1 MKDLRPQLE
10 ARLEGL
16 LAGVPVRQ
24 RPLLFIGLGLLVLL
38 LVWLVLLAPL
48 ASSRE
53 DLHRQIA
60 DREAD
65 LAWMRAAAQEVRQLA
80 GDPAGTGN
88 AGRTGSPLAAIDGS
102 ARQLGLGQALQRVE
116 PAGSREVRVWLESAV
131 FDDLVRWLARLR
143 QEHGIEVAEIVIEP
157 DRTGPGLVSARLT
170 LVREE

>member
-10 ARLEGL
+10 ARLESL

-53 DLHRQIA
+53 DLQRQIA
-60 DREAD
+60 EREAD
-65 LAWMRAAAQEVRQLA
+65 LTWMRAAAQEVRQLA
-80 GDPAGTGN
+80 GAAGAGG
-88 AGRTGSPLAAIDGS
+88 AGRTGTPLAAIDGS

-157 DRTGPGLVSARLT
+157 DRAGPGLVSARLT